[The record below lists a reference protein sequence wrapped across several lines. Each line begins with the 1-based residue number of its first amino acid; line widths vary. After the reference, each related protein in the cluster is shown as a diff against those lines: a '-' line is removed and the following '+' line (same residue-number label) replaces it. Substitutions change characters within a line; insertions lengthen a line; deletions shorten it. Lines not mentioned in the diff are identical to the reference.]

1 MKLKSFGCSFIFGTD
16 LPDDGHGGAYA
27 TASQL
32 TWPALVAKHH
42 GLEYQCLAKGG
53 AGNLLILSRLLAH
66 AANDSDSIFV
76 VGWTWIDR
84 FDYADDF
91 EKTSNDWKTLCPIT
105 TGPVADTYYRHLHSE
120 RRDLL
125 TSLSY
130 IHTAI
135 ATLESRNIPYIMTYM
150 DELLI
155 DRSKNQFPSITCL
168 QDYVTPR
175 LQNFE
180 GKTFLDWSRQKGFSI
195 SDTWHPLVDAHAA
208 AAELMIPVS
217 DAILHRV

>member
-16 LPDDGHGGAYA
+16 LPDDGRSGTYA
-27 TASQL
+27 TASRM
-32 TWPALVAKHH
+32 TWPALLADRH

-53 AGNLLILSRLLAH
+53 AGNLLILSRVLGH
-66 AANDSDSIFV
+66 AASDRDSVFV

-84 FDYADDF
+84 FDYADEF

-105 TGPVADTYYRHLHSE
+105 TGSVAENYYRDLHSE

-135 ATLESRNIPYIMTYM
+135 NVLESRQIPYIMTYM
-150 DELLI
+150 DDLLI

-168 QDYVTPR
+168 QDNVVPR
-175 LQNFE
+175 LTDFQ
-180 GKTFLDWSRQKGFSI
+180 GQTFLNWSRQRGFAI
-195 SDTWHPLVDAHAA
+195 SDTWHPLIDAHAS
-208 AAELMIPVS
+208 AAELMNPAI
-217 DAILHRV
+217 DAILRRA